1 MDQISFLITMKS
13 YDNQTDRN
21 EIQTAISTLTVFIC
35 KHIYMI
41 RKCCFK

>member
-21 EIQTAISTLTVFIC
+21 EIQTTISALTVFIF
-35 KHIYMI
+35 KHI
-41 RKCCFK
+41 